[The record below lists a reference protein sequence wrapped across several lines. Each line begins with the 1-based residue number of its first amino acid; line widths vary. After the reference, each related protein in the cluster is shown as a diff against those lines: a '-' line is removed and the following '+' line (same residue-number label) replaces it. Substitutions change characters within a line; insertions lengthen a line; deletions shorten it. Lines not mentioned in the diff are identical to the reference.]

1 MNASASAPDA
11 PPGRRSERA
20 ALLATLYPLG
30 LVAISVIHAILP
42 ARSGPL
48 AISQILAPH
57 LFLVALLLVP
67 LATLPGTRILRMA
80 LLAAVTVFA
89 IRFGSGAISLP
100 VAPAEGGRRDVVA
113 TWNLLADGR
122 DDSRTMGALRALDA
136 SLVGLQELSERMAGA
151 IEADVALIARYPY
164 RVMAPRP
171 GVRGMGLLSAYP
183 VLASGQLADPPLLW
197 ATLDLG
203 VGRRLTVV
211 DAHPLPARMRGL
223 VAVPLDFD
231 PTARDAAI
239 GRIREVVDPFL
250 SSGEPLLL
258 LGDFNVTDRE
268 RAYAELTR
276 DWPMRNGPWVPG
288 RRHPG
293 VPASRS
299 SGRSGCCASTT
310 CSPARASAHC
320 RPRQTAQRVAVTT
333 AWSGVS
339 SSFPEVAGWKL
350 VRPARREGWCR
361 APRAAAS
368 T

>member
-1 MNASASAPDA
+1 
-11 PPGRRSERA
+11 
-20 ALLATLYPLG
+20 
-30 LVAISVIHAILP
+30 
-42 ARSGPL
+42 
-48 AISQILAPH
+48 
-57 LFLVALLLVP
+57 
-67 LATLPGTRILRMA
+67 MA
-80 LLAAVTVFA
+80 LLAAVTVLA

-100 VAPAEGGRRDVVA
+100 VAPAEGGRREVVA

-122 DDSRTMGALRALDA
+122 DVSRTMGALRVIDA
-136 SLVGLQELSERMAGA
+136 SVVGLQELSERMAGA

-203 VGRRLTVV
+203 VCRRLTVV

-223 VAVPLDFD
+223 AAVPLDFD

-268 RAYAELTR
+268 RAYAELTAGLADAQR
-276 DWPMRNGPWVPG
+276 AVGSWPASSWRPG
-288 RRHPG
+288 FAIEWPFGLLRIDYLHAGPG
-293 VPASRS
+293 VRPLSAAPDCTP
-299 SGRSGCCASTT
+299 SGSD
-310 CSPARASAHC
+310 HC
-320 RPRQTAQRVAVTT
+320 
-333 AWSGVS
+333 
-339 SSFPEVAGWKL
+339 L
-350 VRPARREGWCR
+350 VRGVFELP
-361 APRAAAS
+361 
-368 T
+368 